1 MLTVHV
7 ALPSG
12 RSEKFSLSQSSKVG
26 DLRVLA
32 QKSFQLGFLRLV
44 DADHHVVD
52 FAVSLQA
59 AGIEDGDHLT
69 AIAIEAKVAAT
80 ERAFALFCPG
90 GDRLV
95 TWGAPN
101 LGGDSSQVQ
110 DQLKGV
116 QQVQATHE
124 AFAAILADGSVV
136 TWGSPHFG
144 ADSSRVQDRLK
155 DVPQIQASGQA
166 FAAILADESVATW
179 GCTHFGG
186 NSSRVQDQLKDV
198 QRLQASGQAFAA
210 ILVDG
215 SVVTWGS
222 PHFYID
228 NIDSSL
234 VQELKGVQEVQATHQ
249 AFAAILADGSVVTWG
264 YPDSGRFNPH
274 PGPPCISHRPYFW
287 PRGRVDPWIYRV
299 CSPVLIW
306 LSESGQHRRTDTPVI
321 CHGGALRT
329 KCLKICCV
337 SCKTAGGKAIFPAL
351 TPWVRGTLHFPPA
364 VLQDIYSGALVSKA
378 ANLDELHANFVHFQK
393 DVQQLQATHH
403 AFAAI
408 LAEGSFV
415 TWGCRHHGGDSSA
428 VATHFD

>member
-166 FAAILADESVATW
+166 FAAILADGSVATW

-186 NSSRVQDQLKDV
+186 NSSRVQGQLKDV

-264 YPDSGRFNPH
+264 YPDSGRFKSSSRSSLHFPQAL
-274 PGPPCISHRPYFW
+274 FL

-299 CSPVLIW
+299 CSPVLI
-306 LSESGQHRRTDTPVI
+306 
-321 CHGGALRT
+321 
-329 KCLKICCV
+329 
-337 SCKTAGGKAIFPAL
+337 
-351 TPWVRGTLHFPPA
+351 
-364 VLQDIYSGALVSKA
+364 
-378 ANLDELHANFVHFQK
+378 
-393 DVQQLQATHH
+393 
-403 AFAAI
+403 
-408 LAEGSFV
+408 
-415 TWGCRHHGGDSSA
+415 
-428 VATHFD
+428 